1 MIFWKLK
8 LRPEIADSDWW
19 AEVRSRGFRGDDAEV
34 NYPETFRLKTSE
46 MVFFSKFIL
55 VTKMS
60 FDVDLIRLR
69 IKWKHEK

>member
-19 AEVRSRGFRGDDAEV
+19 AEVRSRGFRGDGAEV
-34 NYPETFRLKTSE
+34 NYPGTFRFLKTSE

-55 VTKMS
+55 VTTMS

-69 IKWKHEK
+69 IK